1 MILICFFALGL
12 ALEAATKFT
21 IGLFMVTFWGIVLG
35 LLLMGL
41 AGIASCRLSS
51 GSCEVESKK
60 YSSQGSFDLK
70 QFSSSSLVIRG
81 FLLDVCFI
89 SFGFSIERHLA

>member
-1 MILICFFALGL
+1 MKLQITKILGICIICFFALGL

-41 AGIASCRLSS
+41 AGIASCWKGGR
-51 GSCEVESKK
+51 
-60 YSSQGSFDLK
+60 
-70 QFSSSSLVIRG
+70 
-81 FLLDVCFI
+81 
-89 SFGFSIERHLA
+89 